1 MDEDFGFFGDPDLTD
16 NEIVDFEVGLPM
28 EDDLYDFGHFD
39 DDPSPYDGTYS
50 EE

>member
-16 NEIVDFEVGLPM
+16 GNDEPYMEAEDAFLDSEWEDRISGL
-28 EDDLYDFGHFD
+28 Y
-39 DDPSPYDGTYS
+39 